1 MSNLLPDEQSRRLK
15 SKNRALFVVLLGLA
29 ALLFAV
35 TYVRMSEVEERRHE
49 TMAEPHRPSLPPGT
63 GSGQ

>member
-1 MSNLLPDEQSRRLK
+1 MRTTAPDERIRRLR

-49 TMAEPHRPSLPPGT
+49 TMTDPHRSSLPART
-63 GSGQ
+63 GSGR

>member
-1 MSNLLPDEQSRRLK
+1 MGTTASDERTRRLR

-49 TMAEPHRPSLPPGT
+49 TMTDPHRPSLPARN
-63 GSGQ
+63 GSGR